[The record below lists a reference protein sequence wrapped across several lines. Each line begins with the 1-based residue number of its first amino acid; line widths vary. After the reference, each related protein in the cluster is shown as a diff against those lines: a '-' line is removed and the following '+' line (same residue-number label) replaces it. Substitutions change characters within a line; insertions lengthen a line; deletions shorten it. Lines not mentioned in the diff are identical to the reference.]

1 MDYSLV
7 KEFIK
12 NNTSSIVMDVKDNSL
27 EVKKIDED
35 DLNTMDEAGIEVVST
50 DLKGIVEI
58 EVKSMEKFEEKYNEW
73 IENEKKINIT

>member
-73 IENEKKINIT
+73 IEKEKKINIS